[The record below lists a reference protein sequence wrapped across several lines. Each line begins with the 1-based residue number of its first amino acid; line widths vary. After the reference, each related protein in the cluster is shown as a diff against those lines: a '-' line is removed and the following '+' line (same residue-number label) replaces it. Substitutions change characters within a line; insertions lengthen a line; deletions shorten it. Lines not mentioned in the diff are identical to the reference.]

1 MVKMALL
8 CNALFGQD
16 EHILHKKLILY
27 INILLKMVKMYGH
40 ADLGS
45 KMVEEHGMVSEMAFS
60 TFNEIIE
67 LISIDRTLTSD
78 EVSVEELSLQRVK
91 SSAKEI
97 ADRIIHEIESR
108 VKVILNSSKFN
119 DQLKSESSKIL
130 LKLIQIYNH
139 HLISN

>member
-1 MVKMALL
+1 
-8 CNALFGQD
+8 
-16 EHILHKKLILY
+16 
-27 INILLKMVKMYGH
+27 
-40 ADLGS
+40 
-45 KMVEEHGMVSEMAFS
+45 MVEEHGMVSEMAFS